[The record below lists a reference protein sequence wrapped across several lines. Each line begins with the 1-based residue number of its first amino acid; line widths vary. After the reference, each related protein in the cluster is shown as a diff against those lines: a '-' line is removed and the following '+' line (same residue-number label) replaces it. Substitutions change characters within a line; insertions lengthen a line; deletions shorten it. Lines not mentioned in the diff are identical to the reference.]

1 MKTNLGGRRM
11 DMSDLSWSAFIE
23 TGRVSAYLIHKNIEK
38 RGGTRNAA
46 NKYQRHSDKREPIW

>member
-1 MKTNLGGRRM
+1 M

-46 NKYQRHSDKREPIW
+46 NKNQRHSDKREPIW